1 MTTRIPQDSE
11 FQALTSKVL
20 DCSPSLILRQ
30 SVLLIHTYDLGSQG
44 TGLIYSQTK

>member
-1 MTTRIPQDSE
+1 MTTWIPQDSE
-11 FQALTSKVL
+11 IQALTSQVFHF
-20 DCSPSLILRQ
+20 SPSLILRQ